1 MKHWNRN
8 ARWLL
13 LAALTTVVPACGDD
27 STDPPADPTGSG
39 GGATTGTG
47 GTGAGTT
54 TGGGAG
60 GEGAGT
66 TTGGG
71 AGGEGAGT
79 TTGGGGG
86 AGGEGAGT
94 TTGGGGGAGGEG
106 AGTTTGGGGGAG
118 GAGGEAAG
126 TTTGTG
132 GAGGAGGEAAGTTTG
147 TGGAGGAGGEAA
159 GTTTGTGGAGGAGG
173 EAAGTTTGTG
183 GAGGAGGSGAGTTTG
198 GGGGA
203 GGESASVEWPTVTSE
218 IPLDP
223 EIEDAITELLAQM
236 SPAQK
241 VGQMVQA
248 EILAITPD
256 QVREHHI
263 GSVLNGG
270 GSWPG
275 REKHASVA
283 DWVALAD
290 AYYTASTDTSGAPGE
305 HLGIPV
311 LWGVDAVHGHNN
323 VIGATLF
330 PQNIGLGAMNDP
342 DLIEEIGSIT
352 AAEVAVTGLDWAFAP
367 TLAVV
372 RDDRWGRSYEGYSE
386 DPEIVK
392 SYAGRMIRGL
402 QGRPAESEDLFSG
415 RHVVATAK
423 HFMGDGGTEQGKDQ
437 GDTVCSEEALRDIH
451 AQGYLSA
458 IEAGAQ
464 TVMASFSSWNGD
476 KMHGHRYLLTDILKG
491 QLGFTGFVIGDW
503 NGHGQLPGC
512 SNAQCAAAINAG
524 VDMIMV
530 PNDWR
535 AFIENTIAQVQDGE
549 IPMARIDDAVTRIL
563 RVKMRA
569 GLLGPR
575 ADKGAPSTRPVAGN
589 GALLA
594 APEHRAVAR
603 EAVRK
608 SLVLLKN
615 KGDVLPLSKAMN
627 VLVAGKTADNI
638 QNQSGGWTLT
648 WQGTGN
654 TNADF
659 PNAQSIYA
667 GIQEAIAGA
676 GMSGTA
682 TLSPDGTAAADTF
695 DAAIVVIGETPYAEG
710 QGDIGK
716 FETLEH
722 ASAHPE
728 DLAVIDTIRAQAPS
742 VPIVTVFVSGR
753 PLHTNKELNRSDAF
767 VAAWLPGSEGGGV
780 ADVLFGDHEFQGKLS
795 FSWPSADCQ
804 TPINKGDGETPLFPY
819 GYGLATTDADALG
832 DDLPEVSTGHGCA
845 APDPGEAGT
854 TNEPLEIFVDGD
866 EKGDY
871 VLRIGGPS
879 NWGGVDVGMGATL
892 PGGEVNV
899 STVDGEIQ
907 GSAKQVTWSAT
918 GQIYAQVS
926 AGSPGVDLSPY
937 YNSETSIVFRA
948 RVDAPP
954 EGALVTLSAHCVYPC
969 LGDINIANTL
979 TSIAD
984 GEWHEVSVPLKC
996 LTDSGLDITNVNT
1009 PFLLYSESPM
1019 DVAIEDIRWEPF
1031 TAGPTP
1037 TCTF

>member
-1 MKHWNRN
+1 MKHCNQYG
-8 ARWLL
+8 RWLL
-13 LAALTTVVPACGDD
+13 VAALTIPVPACGDD
-27 STDPPADPTGSG
+27 STDPPADATGAGGSG
-39 GGATTGTG
+39 AGSTTGTTGTAGGGGDGGSGAGSTTGTAGGGGEGGSGAGSTTGTAGGGGEGGSGAGSTTGTAGGGGEGGSGAGSTTGTG
-47 GTGAGTT
+47 GS
-54 TGGGAG
+54 
-60 GEGAGT
+60 
-66 TTGGG
+66 
-71 AGGEGAGT
+71 
-79 TTGGGGG
+79 
-86 AGGEGAGT
+86 
-94 TTGGGGGAGGEG
+94 
-106 AGTTTGGGGGAG
+106 
-118 GAGGEAAG
+118 
-126 TTTGTG
+126 
-132 GAGGAGGEAAGTTTG
+132 
-147 TGGAGGAGGEAA
+147 
-159 GTTTGTGGAGGAGG
+159 
-173 EAAGTTTGTG
+173 
-183 GAGGAGGSGAGTTTG
+183 GGAGGSGAGTTTG
-198 GGGGA
+198 TSGSGGAGGSGAGSTGTAGGGGEGGSGAGSTTGTAGGGGA

-218 IPLDP
+218 IALDP
-223 EIEDAITELLAQM
+223 EIEDAIAELLAQM
-236 SPAQK
+236 SVAQK
-241 VGQMVQA
+241 VGQMVQP

-256 QVREHHI
+256 QVREYHI

-275 REKHASVA
+275 RSKHATVA
-283 DWVALAD
+283 DWVDLAD
-290 AYYTASTDTSGAPGE
+290 AYYAASIDTSGAPGE

-311 LWGVDAVHGHNN
+311 IWGVDAVHGHNN

-342 DLIEEIGSIT
+342 DLIEEIGAIT

-386 DPEIVK
+386 DPEIVR

-402 QGRPAESEDLFSG
+402 QGRPADSADLFNG
-415 RHVVATAK
+415 AHVVATAK

-437 GDTVCSEEALRDIH
+437 GNTVCSEEALRDIH

-458 IEAGAQ
+458 LAAGAQ

-476 KMHGHRYLLTDILKG
+476 KMHGNQYLLTDILKG
-491 QLGFTGFVIGDW
+491 QLGFTGFVVGDW

-512 SNAQCAAAINAG
+512 NNTRCAAAINAG

-530 PNDWR
+530 PNDWM
-535 AFIENTIAQVQDGE
+535 AFIENTIAQAESGE

-575 ADKGAPSTRPVAGN
+575 ASKGAPSTRSVAGDA
-589 GALLA
+589 ALLA

-615 KGDVLPLSKAMN
+615 KGDVLPLSKSMN
-627 VLVAGKTADNI
+627 VLVAGKTANNI

-667 GIQEAIAGA
+667 GIEETITAAGL
-676 GMSGTA
+676 SGAA

-722 ASAHPE
+722 ANLYPE
-728 DLAVIDTIRAQAPS
+728 DLAVIETIRAQAPS

-804 TPINKGDGETPLFPY
+804 TSINRGDGEEPLFAY
-819 GYGLATTDADALG
+819 GYGLVTTDADALG
-832 DDLPEVSTGHGCA
+832 DDLPEVSTGHGCD
-845 APDPGEAGT
+845 APDPGAAGT
-854 TNEPLEIFVDGD
+854 TSEPLEIFVDGED
-866 EKGDY
+866 KGDY

-879 NWGGVDVGMGATL
+879 NWGGIDVGMGATL
-892 PGGEVNV
+892 PGGEVSV
-899 STVDGEIQ
+899 STIDGEIQ

-926 AGSPGVDLSPY
+926 AGAPGVDLSPY

-954 EGALVTLSAHCVYPC
+954 EGPLVTLSAHCVYPC

-996 LTDSGLDITNVNT
+996 LTDNGLDITNVNT

-1019 DVAIEDIRWEPF
+1019 DVAIEDVRWEPF

>member
-1 MKHWNRN
+1 MKHCNQYG
-8 ARWLL
+8 RWLL
-13 LAALTTVVPACGDD
+13 VAALTIPVPACGDD
-27 STDPPADPTGSG
+27 STDPPADATGSG
-39 GGATTGTG
+39 GSGAGSTTGTAGGGGEGGSGAGSTTGTAGGGGEGGSGAGSTTGTAGGGGEGGSGAGSTTGTAGGGGEGGSGAGSTTGTAGGGGEGGSGAGSTTGTG
-47 GTGAGTT
+47 GS
-54 TGGGAG
+54 
-60 GEGAGT
+60 
-66 TTGGG
+66 
-71 AGGEGAGT
+71 
-79 TTGGGGG
+79 
-86 AGGEGAGT
+86 
-94 TTGGGGGAGGEG
+94 
-106 AGTTTGGGGGAG
+106 
-118 GAGGEAAG
+118 
-126 TTTGTG
+126 
-132 GAGGAGGEAAGTTTG
+132 
-147 TGGAGGAGGEAA
+147 
-159 GTTTGTGGAGGAGG
+159 
-173 EAAGTTTGTG
+173 
-183 GAGGAGGSGAGTTTG
+183 GGAGGSGAGTTTG
-198 GGGGA
+198 TGGSGGAGGSGAGSTGTAGGGGEGGSGAGSTTGTAGGGGA

-218 IPLDP
+218 IALDP
-223 EIEDAITELLAQM
+223 EIEDAIAELLAQM
-236 SPAQK
+236 SVAQK
-241 VGQMVQA
+241 VGQMVQP

-256 QVREHHI
+256 QVREYHI

-275 REKHASVA
+275 RSKHATVA
-283 DWVALAD
+283 DWVDLAD
-290 AYYTASTDTSGAPGE
+290 AYYAASIDTSGAPGE

-311 LWGVDAVHGHNN
+311 IWGVDAVHGHNN

-342 DLIEEIGSIT
+342 DLIEEIGAIT

-386 DPEIVK
+386 DPEIVR

-402 QGRPAESEDLFSG
+402 QGRPADSADLFNG
-415 RHVVATAK
+415 AHVVATAK

-437 GDTVCSEEALRDIH
+437 GNTVCSEEALRDIH

-458 IEAGAQ
+458 LAAGAQ

-476 KMHGHRYLLTDILKG
+476 KMHGNQYLLTDILKG
-491 QLGFTGFVIGDW
+491 QLGFTGFVVGDW

-512 SNAQCAAAINAG
+512 NNTRCAAAINAG

-530 PNDWR
+530 PNDWM
-535 AFIENTIAQVQDGE
+535 AFIENTIAQAESGE

-575 ADKGAPSTRPVAGN
+575 ASKGAPSTRSVAGDA
-589 GALLA
+589 ALLA

-615 KGDVLPLSKAMN
+615 KGDVLPLSKSMN
-627 VLVAGKTADNI
+627 VLVAGKTANNI

-667 GIQEAIAGA
+667 GIEETITAAGL
-676 GMSGTA
+676 SGAA

-722 ASAHPE
+722 ANLYPE
-728 DLAVIDTIRAQAPS
+728 DLAVIETIRAQAPS

-804 TPINKGDGETPLFPY
+804 TSINRGDGEEPLFAY
-819 GYGLATTDADALG
+819 GYGLVTTDADALG
-832 DDLPEVSTGHGCA
+832 DDLPEVSTGHGCD
-845 APDPGEAGT
+845 APDPGAAGT
-854 TNEPLEIFVDGD
+854 TSEPLEIFVDGED
-866 EKGDY
+866 KGDY

-879 NWGGVDVGMGATL
+879 NWGGIDVGMGATL
-892 PGGEVNV
+892 PGGEVSV
-899 STVDGEIQ
+899 STIDGEIQ

-926 AGSPGVDLSPY
+926 AGAPGVDLSPY

-954 EGALVTLSAHCVYPC
+954 EGPLVTLSAHCVYPC

-996 LTDSGLDITNVNT
+996 LTDNGLDITNVNT

-1019 DVAIEDIRWEPF
+1019 DVAIEDVRWEPF

>member
-1 MKHWNRN
+1 
-8 ARWLL
+8 
-13 LAALTTVVPACGDD
+13 
-27 STDPPADPTGSG
+27 
-39 GGATTGTG
+39 
-47 GTGAGTT
+47 
-54 TGGGAG
+54 
-60 GEGAGT
+60 GET
-66 TTGGG
+66 
-71 AGGEGAGT
+71 
-79 TTGGGGG
+79 
-86 AGGEGAGT
+86 
-94 TTGGGGGAGGEG
+94 
-106 AGTTTGGGGGAG
+106 
-118 GAGGEAAG
+118 
-126 TTTGTG
+126 
-132 GAGGAGGEAAGTTTG
+132 
-147 TGGAGGAGGEAA
+147 
-159 GTTTGTGGAGGAGG
+159 
-173 EAAGTTTGTG
+173 
-183 GAGGAGGSGAGTTTG
+183 
-198 GGGGA
+198 
-203 GGESASVEWPTVTSE
+203 ASVEWPTVTSE

-223 EIEDAITELLAQM
+223 EIEDAVAELLAQM
-236 SPAQK
+236 SVAQK

-248 EILAITPD
+248 EIVAITPD
-256 QVREHHI
+256 QVREYHI

-275 REKHASVA
+275 GSKQATVA

-290 AYYTASTDTSGAPGE
+290 AYHTASTDTTGAPGE

-342 DLIEEIGSIT
+342 DLIEEIGAIT
-352 AAEVAVTGLDWAFAP
+352 ATEVAVTGLDWAFAP

-402 QGRPAESEDLFSG
+402 QGRPADSADLFSG
-415 RHVVATAK
+415 ARVVATAK

-437 GDTVCSEEALRDIH
+437 GNTVCSEEDLRDIH
-451 AQGYLSA
+451 AQGYFSA
-458 IEAGAQ
+458 LEAGAQ

-491 QLGFTGFVIGDW
+491 QLGFTGFVVGDW

-512 SNAQCAAAINAG
+512 NNAQCAAAINAG

-535 AFIENTIAQVQDGE
+535 AFIENTIAQVQGGE
-549 IPMARIDDAVTRIL
+549 IPAARIDDAVTRIL

-575 ADKGAPSTRPVAGN
+575 ASKGAPSTRPVAGD
-589 GALLA
+589 ASLLA

-615 KGDVLPLSKAMN
+615 KGGVLPLSKSMN
-627 VLVAGKTADNI
+627 VLVAGKTADSI
-638 QNQSGGWTLT
+638 ENQSGGWTLT

-667 GIQEAIAGA
+667 GIDEAITGA
-676 GMSGTA
+676 GMNGTV

-722 ASAHPE
+722 ASRHPE
-728 DLAVIDTIRAQAPS
+728 DLAVIDTIRAQAPG

-753 PLHTNKELNRSDAF
+753 PLHTNKEINRSDAF

-804 TPINKGDGETPLFPY
+804 APINKGDGEEPLFPY
-819 GYGLATTDADALG
+819 GHGLMTTDADALG

-845 APDPGEAGT
+845 APDPGMAGT

-879 NWGGVDVGMGATL
+879 NWGGMEVGMGATL
-892 PGGEVNV
+892 PDGEVSV

-926 AGSPGVDLSPY
+926 AGAPGVDLSPY

-954 EGALVTLSAHCVYPC
+954 EGTLVTLAAHCEYPC
-969 LGDINIANTL
+969 SGDIDIAGTL

-984 GEWHEVSVPLKC
+984 GQWHEVSVPLKC
-996 LTDSGLDITNVNT
+996 LTEKGLDITNVNT
-1009 PFLLYSESPM
+1009 PFLIYSDSPM
-1019 DVAIEDIRWEPF
+1019 DMAIEDVRWEPF

>member
-1 MKHWNRN
+1 MKHRNRY
-8 ARWLL
+8 AKWLL
-13 LAALTTVVPACGDD
+13 FAALTIPVPACGDD

-39 GGATTGTG
+39 GSGGGATTGTG
-47 GTGAGTT
+47 GSGAGTT
-54 TGGGAG
+54 TGSGSGGGGAG
-60 GEGAGT
+60 GSGAGT
-66 TTGGG
+66 TTGSGGGGGEGGSG
-71 AGGEGAGT
+71 AGTATGGGGGEGGSGAGTTTGSGGGGGEGGSGAGT

-86 AGGEGAGT
+86 EGGSGAGTATGTGGGEGGS
-94 TTGGGGGAGGEG
+94 G
-106 AGTTTGGGGGAG
+106 
-118 GAGGEAAG
+118 AG

-132 GAGGAGGEAAGTTTG
+132 GAGGESAGTTTG
-147 TGGAGGAGGEAA
+147 
-159 GTTTGTGGAGGAGG
+159 
-173 EAAGTTTGTG
+173 
-183 GAGGAGGSGAGTTTG
+183 TG

-223 EIEDAITELLAQM
+223 EIEDAIAELLAQM

-241 VGQMVQA
+241 VGQMVQP

-256 QVREHHI
+256 QVREYHI

-275 REKHASVA
+275 RSKHATVA

-290 AYYTASTDTSGAPGE
+290 AYYAASTDTSGAPGE

-311 LWGVDAVHGHNN
+311 IWGVDAVHGHNN

-352 AAEVAVTGLDWAFAP
+352 ATEVAVTGLDWAFAP

-402 QGRPAESEDLFSG
+402 QGRPADSADLFSG
-415 RHVVATAK
+415 RHVIATAK

-437 GDTVCSEEALRDIH
+437 GNTVCSEEDLRDIH

-458 IEAGAQ
+458 LEAGAQ

-512 SNAQCAAAINAG
+512 NNSQCAAAINAG

-535 AFIENTIAQVQDGE
+535 AFIENTIAEVQSGE
-549 IPMARIDDAVTRIL
+549 IPMARVDDAVTRIL

-569 GLLGPR
+569 GLFGPK
-575 ADKGAPSTRPVAGN
+575 ANKGAPSARSVAGD
-589 GALLA
+589 ATLLA

-615 KGDVLPLSKAMN
+615 KGDVLPLSKSMN

-667 GIQEAIAGA
+667 GIDEAIAGA
-676 GMSGTA
+676 GMSGSA

-722 ASAHPE
+722 ANLNPE

-780 ADVLFGDHEFQGKLS
+780 ADVLFGDYEFQGKLS

-804 TPINKGDGETPLFPY
+804 APINKGDGETPLFPY
-819 GYGLATTDADALG
+819 GYGLVTTDADVLD

-879 NWGGVDVGMGATL
+879 NWGGIDVGMGATL
-892 PGGEVNV
+892 PGGEVSV

-926 AGSPGVDLSPY
+926 AGMPGVDLSPY

-954 EGALVTLSAHCVYPC
+954 EGTLVTLSAHCVYPC
-969 LGDINIANTL
+969 FGDINIASTL

-996 LTDSGLDITNVNT
+996 LTDKGLDITNVNT
-1009 PFLLYSESPM
+1009 PFLIYSESPM
-1019 DVAIEDIRWEPF
+1019 DVAIEDVRWEPF

-1037 TCTF
+1037 TCAF

>member
-1 MKHWNRN
+1 MKHYNRY
-8 ARWLL
+8 AQWLL
-13 LAALTTVVPACGDD
+13 LAALTTSVPACGDD

-39 GGATTGTG
+39 GSGGGATTGTG
-47 GTGAGTT
+47 GGATTGTGGGATTGTGGGATTGTGGGATTGTGGGATTGTGGGGGEGGSGAGTT
-54 TGGGAG
+54 TGGGEG
-60 GEGAGT
+60 GSGAGT

-71 AGGEGAGT
+71 E
-79 TTGGGGG
+79 
-86 AGGEGAGT
+86 
-94 TTGGGGGAGGEG
+94 
-106 AGTTTGGGGGAG
+106 
-118 GAGGEAAG
+118 
-126 TTTGTG
+126 
-132 GAGGAGGEAAGTTTG
+132 
-147 TGGAGGAGGEAA
+147 
-159 GTTTGTGGAGGAGG
+159 
-173 EAAGTTTGTG
+173 
-183 GAGGAGGSGAGTTTG
+183 GGSGAGTTTG

-203 GGESASVEWPTVTSE
+203 GGEAASVEWPMVTSE

-236 SPAQK
+236 SVAQK
-241 VGQMVQA
+241 VGQMVQP

-275 REKHASVA
+275 RSKQAPVA
-283 DWVALAD
+283 DWVDLAD

-311 LWGVDAVHGHNN
+311 IWGVDAVHGHNN

-342 DLIEEIGSIT
+342 DLIEEIGAIT
-352 AAEVAVTGLDWAFAP
+352 ATEVAVTGLDWAFAP

-372 RDDRWGRSYEGYSE
+372 RDDRWGRAYEGYSE
-386 DPEIVK
+386 DPEIVR
-392 SYAGRMIRGL
+392 SYAGRMVRGL
-402 QGRPAESEDLFSG
+402 QGRPADSADLFSG
-415 RHVVATAK
+415 THVVATAK

-437 GDTVCSEEALRDIH
+437 GDTVCSEADLRDIH

-458 IEAGAQ
+458 LEAGAQ

-476 KMHGHRYLLTDILKG
+476 KMHGHQYLLTDILKG

-512 SNAQCAAAINAG
+512 NNSQCAAAINAG

-530 PNDWR
+530 PNDWM
-535 AFIENTIAQVQDGE
+535 AFIESTIAQVESGD

-575 ADKGAPSTRPVAGN
+575 ASKGAPSTRPVAGDA
-589 GALLA
+589 ALLA

-615 KGDVLPLSKAMN
+615 KGGVLPLSKSMN

-667 GIQEAIAGA
+667 GIDETITGA
-676 GMSGTA
+676 GMDGTA

-722 ASAHPE
+722 ANLYPE
-728 DLAVIDTIRAQAPS
+728 DLAVIDTIRALAPD

-804 TPINKGDGETPLFPY
+804 TPLNKGDGEEPLFPY
-819 GYGLATTDADALG
+819 GHGLMTTDADVLG

-845 APDPGEAGT
+845 APDPGTAGT
-854 TNEPLEIFVDGD
+854 TSEPLEIFVNGE

-879 NWGGVDVGMGATL
+879 NWGGMDVGMGATL
-892 PGGEVNV
+892 PGGEVSV

-926 AGSPGVDLSPY
+926 AGAPGVDLSPY

-954 EGALVTLSAHCVYPC
+954 EGTLVTLSAHCVYPC
-969 LGDINIANTL
+969 FGDIDIAGTL

-996 LTDSGLDITNVNT
+996 LTDNGLDITNVNT
-1009 PFLLYSESPM
+1009 PFLIYSDSPM
-1019 DVAIEDIRWEPF
+1019 DVAIEDVRWEPF

>member
-1 MKHWNRN
+1 MKHCNQYG
-8 ARWLL
+8 RWLL
-13 LAALTTVVPACGDD
+13 VAALTIPVPACGDD
-27 STDPPADPTGSG
+27 STDPPADATGSG
-39 GGATTGTG
+39 GSGAGSTTGTAG
-47 GTGAGTT
+47 G
-54 TGGGAG
+54 G
-60 GEGAGT
+60 GEGGSGAGS
-66 TTGGG
+66 TTGTAGG
-71 AGGEGAGT
+71 GGEGGSGAGST
-79 TTGGGGG
+79 TGTAGGGGEGGSG
-86 AGGEGAGT
+86 AGS
-94 TTGGGGGAGGEG
+94 
-106 AGTTTGGGGGAG
+106 
-118 GAGGEAAG
+118 
-126 TTTGTG
+126 TTGT
-132 GAGGAGGEAAGTTTG
+132 AGG
-147 TGGAGGAGGEAA
+147 
-159 GTTTGTGGAGGAGG
+159 
-173 EAAGTTTGTG
+173 
-183 GAGGAGGSGAGTTTG
+183 GGAGGSGAGSTTG
-198 GGGGA
+198 TGGSGGAGGSGAGSTTGTGGSGGAGGSGAGSTGTAGGGGEGGSGAGSTTGTAGGGGA

-218 IPLDP
+218 IALDP
-223 EIEDAITELLAQM
+223 EIEDAIAELLAQM
-236 SPAQK
+236 SVAQK
-241 VGQMVQA
+241 VGQMVQP

-256 QVREHHI
+256 QVREYHI

-275 REKHASVA
+275 RSKHATVA
-283 DWVALAD
+283 DWVDLAD
-290 AYYTASTDTSGAPGE
+290 AYYAASIDTSGAPGE

-311 LWGVDAVHGHNN
+311 IWGVDAVHGHNN

-342 DLIEEIGSIT
+342 DLIEEIGAIT

-386 DPEIVK
+386 DPEIVR

-402 QGRPAESEDLFSG
+402 QGRPADSADLFNG
-415 RHVVATAK
+415 AHVVATAK

-437 GDTVCSEEALRDIH
+437 GNTVCSEEALRDIH

-458 IEAGAQ
+458 LAAGAQ

-476 KMHGHRYLLTDILKG
+476 KMHGNQYLLTDILKG
-491 QLGFTGFVIGDW
+491 QLGFTGFVVGDW

-512 SNAQCAAAINAG
+512 NNTRCAAAINAG

-530 PNDWR
+530 PNDWM
-535 AFIENTIAQVQDGE
+535 AFIENTIAQAESGE
-549 IPMARIDDAVTRIL
+549 IPMARVDDAVTRIL

-575 ADKGAPSTRPVAGN
+575 ASKGAPSTRSVAGDA
-589 GALLA
+589 ALLA

-615 KGDVLPLSKAMN
+615 KGDVLPLSKSMN
-627 VLVAGKTADNI
+627 VLVAGKTANNI

-654 TNADF
+654 TDADF

-667 GIQEAIAGA
+667 GIEETITAAGL
-676 GMSGTA
+676 SGAA

-722 ASAHPE
+722 ANLYPE
-728 DLAVIDTIRAQAPS
+728 DLAVIETIRAQAPS

-804 TPINKGDGETPLFPY
+804 TSINRGDGEEPLFAY
-819 GYGLATTDADALG
+819 GYGLVTTDADALG
-832 DDLPEVSTGHGCA
+832 DDLPEVSTGHGCD
-845 APDPGEAGT
+845 APDPGAAGT
-854 TNEPLEIFVDGD
+854 TSEPLEIFVDGED
-866 EKGDY
+866 KGDY

-879 NWGGVDVGMGATL
+879 NWGGIDVGMGATL
-892 PGGEVNV
+892 PGGEVSV
-899 STVDGEIQ
+899 STIDGEIQ

-926 AGSPGVDLSPY
+926 AGAPGVDLSPY

-954 EGALVTLSAHCVYPC
+954 EGPLVTLSAHCVYPC

-996 LTDSGLDITNVNT
+996 LTDNGLDITNVNT

-1019 DVAIEDIRWEPF
+1019 DVAIEDVRWEPF

>member
-1 MKHWNRN
+1 MKHWNRVTQ
-8 ARWLL
+8 WLL
-13 LAALTTVVPACGDD
+13 LAALTIPVPACGDD

-39 GGATTGTG
+39 GTGGGATTGTG
-47 GTGAGTT
+47 G
-54 TGGGAG
+54 GGAG
-60 GEGAGT
+60 GS
-66 TTGGG
+66 GGD
-71 AGGEGAGT
+71 A

-86 AGGEGAGT
+86 AGGSGGDA
-94 TTGGGGGAGGEG
+94 TTGGGGGAGGSGGG
-106 AGTTTGGGGGAG
+106 ATTGGGGGAG
-118 GAGGEAAG
+118 GSGGGATTGGGGGAGGSGGGATTGGGGGAG
-126 TTTGTG
+126 GSGGGATTGTG
-132 GAGGAGGEAAGTTTG
+132 GG
-147 TGGAGGAGGEAA
+147 
-159 GTTTGTGGAGGAGG
+159 
-173 EAAGTTTGTG
+173 
-183 GAGGAGGSGAGTTTG
+183 GGAGGSGAGTTTG
-198 GGGGA
+198 TGGGGGA
-203 GGESASVEWPTVTSE
+203 GGEAASVEWPTVTSE

-223 EIEDAITELLAQM
+223 EIEAAVTELLAQM
-236 SPAQK
+236 SAAQK
-241 VGQMVQA
+241 VGQMVQP
-248 EILAITPD
+248 EILAITPE
-256 QVREHHI
+256 QVREYHI

-275 REKHASVA
+275 RSKHATVA
-283 DWVALAD
+283 DWVTLAD
-290 AYYTASTDTSGAPGE
+290 AYYEASTDTSGAPGE

-311 LWGVDAVHGHNN
+311 IWGVDAVHGHNN

-342 DLIEEIGSIT
+342 DLIEEIGAIT

-402 QGRPAESEDLFSG
+402 QGRPADGADLFSD
-415 RHVVATAK
+415 RHVIATAK

-437 GDTVCSEEALRDIH
+437 GNTVCSEEALRDIH
-451 AQGYLSA
+451 AQGYFSA
-458 IEAGAQ
+458 LEAGAQ

-476 KMHGHRYLLTDILKG
+476 KMHGNRYLLTDILKG
-491 QLGFTGFVIGDW
+491 QLGFTGFVVGDW

-535 AFIENTIAQVQDGE
+535 AFIENTIAQVQSGE
-549 IPMARIDDAVTRIL
+549 IPMARVDDAVTRIL

-575 ADKGAPSTRPVAGN
+575 ASKGAPSARPVAGD
-589 GALLA
+589 ATLLA

-615 KGDVLPLSKAMN
+615 KGSVLPLSKAMN

-667 GIQEAIAGA
+667 GINETITGA

-722 ASAHPE
+722 ANAHPE

-845 APDPGEAGT
+845 APDPGTAGT

-879 NWGGVDVGMGATL
+879 NWGGIDVGMGATL
-892 PGGEVNV
+892 PGGEVSV

-969 LGDINIANTL
+969 LGDINIADTL

>member
-1 MKHWNRN
+1 MKHCNQYG
-8 ARWLL
+8 RWLL
-13 LAALTTVVPACGDD
+13 VAALTIPVPACGDD
-27 STDPPADPTGSG
+27 STDPPADATGSG
-39 GGATTGTG
+39 GSGAGSTTGTAGGGGDGGSGAGSTTGTAGGGGDGGSGAGSTTGTAGGGGEGGSGAGSTTGTAGGGGEGGSGAGSTTGTG
-47 GTGAGTT
+47 GS
-54 TGGGAG
+54 G
-60 GEGAGT
+60 GE
-66 TTGGG
+66 
-71 AGGEGAGT
+71 
-79 TTGGGGG
+79 
-86 AGGEGAGT
+86 
-94 TTGGGGGAGGEG
+94 
-106 AGTTTGGGGGAG
+106 
-118 GAGGEAAG
+118 
-126 TTTGTG
+126 
-132 GAGGAGGEAAGTTTG
+132 
-147 TGGAGGAGGEAA
+147 
-159 GTTTGTGGAGGAGG
+159 
-173 EAAGTTTGTG
+173 
-183 GAGGAGGSGAGTTTG
+183 GGSGAGTTTG
-198 GGGGA
+198 TGGSGGAGGSGAGSTGTAGGGEGGSGAGSTTGTAGGGGA

-218 IPLDP
+218 IALDP
-223 EIEDAITELLAQM
+223 EIEDAIAELLAQM
-236 SPAQK
+236 SVAQK
-241 VGQMVQA
+241 VGQMVQP

-256 QVREHHI
+256 QVREYHI

-275 REKHASVA
+275 RSKHATVA
-283 DWVALAD
+283 DWVDLAD
-290 AYYTASTDTSGAPGE
+290 AYYAASIDTSGAPGE

-311 LWGVDAVHGHNN
+311 IWGVDAVHGHNN

-342 DLIEEIGSIT
+342 DLIEEIGAIT

-386 DPEIVK
+386 DPEIVR

-402 QGRPAESEDLFSG
+402 QGRPADSADLFNG
-415 RHVVATAK
+415 AHVVATAK

-437 GDTVCSEEALRDIH
+437 GNTVCSEEALRDIH

-458 IEAGAQ
+458 LAAGAQ

-476 KMHGHRYLLTDILKG
+476 KMHGNQYLLTDILKG
-491 QLGFTGFVIGDW
+491 QLGFTGFVVGDW

-512 SNAQCAAAINAG
+512 NNARCAAAINAG

-530 PNDWR
+530 PNDWM
-535 AFIENTIAQVQDGE
+535 AFIENTIAQAESGE

-575 ADKGAPSTRPVAGN
+575 ASKGAPSTRSVAGDA
-589 GALLA
+589 ALLA

-615 KGDVLPLSKAMN
+615 KGDVLPLSKSMN
-627 VLVAGKTADNI
+627 VLVAGKTANNI

-667 GIQEAIAGA
+667 GIEETITAAGL
-676 GMSGTA
+676 SGAA

-722 ASAHPE
+722 ANLYPE
-728 DLAVIDTIRAQAPS
+728 DLAVIETIRAQAPS

-804 TPINKGDGETPLFPY
+804 TSINRGDGEEPLFAY
-819 GYGLATTDADALG
+819 GYGLVTTDADALG
-832 DDLPEVSTGHGCA
+832 DDLPEVSTGHGCD
-845 APDPGEAGT
+845 APDPGAAGT
-854 TNEPLEIFVDGD
+854 TSEPLEIFVDGED
-866 EKGDY
+866 KGDY

-879 NWGGVDVGMGATL
+879 NWGGIDVGMGATL
-892 PGGEVNV
+892 PGGEVSV
-899 STVDGEIQ
+899 STIDGEIQ

-926 AGSPGVDLSPY
+926 AGAPGVDLSPY

-954 EGALVTLSAHCVYPC
+954 EGPLVTLSAHCVYPC
-969 LGDINIANTL
+969 LGDINVANTL

-996 LTDSGLDITNVNT
+996 LTNNGLDITNVNT

-1019 DVAIEDIRWEPF
+1019 DVAIEDVRWEPF

>member
-1 MKHWNRN
+1 MKHCNQYG
-8 ARWLL
+8 RWLL
-13 LAALTTVVPACGDD
+13 VAALTIPVPACGDD
-27 STDPPADPTGSG
+27 STDPPADATGSG
-39 GGATTGTG
+39 GSGAGSTTGT
-47 GTGAGTT
+47 A
-54 TGGGAG
+54 
-60 GEGAGT
+60 
-66 TTGGG
+66 
-71 AGGEGAGT
+71 
-79 TTGGGGG
+79 GGGGDGGSG
-86 AGGEGAGT
+86 AGSTTGT
-94 TTGGGGGAGGEG
+94 AGGGGDGGSGAGSTT
-106 AGTTTGGGGGAG
+106 GTAGGGGDG
-118 GAGGEAAG
+118 GSGAG

-132 GAGGAGGEAAGTTTG
+132 GS
-147 TGGAGGAGGEAA
+147 
-159 GTTTGTGGAGGAGG
+159 
-173 EAAGTTTGTG
+173 
-183 GAGGAGGSGAGTTTG
+183 GGAGGSGAGTTTG
-198 GGGGA
+198 TGGSGGAGGSGAGTTTGTGGSGGAGGSGAGSTGTAGGGGEGGSGAGSTTGTAGGGGA

-218 IPLDP
+218 IALDP
-223 EIEDAITELLAQM
+223 EIEDAIAELLAQM
-236 SPAQK
+236 SVAQK
-241 VGQMVQA
+241 VGQMVQP

-256 QVREHHI
+256 QVREYHI

-275 REKHASVA
+275 RSKHATVA
-283 DWVALAD
+283 DWVDLAD
-290 AYYTASTDTSGAPGE
+290 AYYAASIDTSGAPGE

-311 LWGVDAVHGHNN
+311 IWGVDAVHGHNN

-342 DLIEEIGSIT
+342 DLIEEIGAIT

-386 DPEIVK
+386 DPEIVR

-402 QGRPAESEDLFSG
+402 QGRPADSADLFNG
-415 RHVVATAK
+415 AHVVATAK

-437 GDTVCSEEALRDIH
+437 GNTVCSEEALRDIH

-458 IEAGAQ
+458 LAAGAQ

-476 KMHGHRYLLTDILKG
+476 KMHGNQYLLTDILKG
-491 QLGFTGFVIGDW
+491 QLGFTGFVVGDW

-512 SNAQCAAAINAG
+512 NNTRCAAAINAG

-530 PNDWR
+530 PNDWM
-535 AFIENTIAQVQDGE
+535 AFIENTIAQAESGE

-575 ADKGAPSTRPVAGN
+575 ASKGAPSTRSVAGDA
-589 GALLA
+589 ALLA

-615 KGDVLPLSKAMN
+615 KGDVLPLSKSMN
-627 VLVAGKTADNI
+627 VLVAGKTANNI

-667 GIQEAIAGA
+667 GIEETITAAGL
-676 GMSGTA
+676 SGAA

-722 ASAHPE
+722 ANLYPE
-728 DLAVIDTIRAQAPS
+728 DLAVIETIRAQAPS

-804 TPINKGDGETPLFPY
+804 TSINRGDGEEPLFAY
-819 GYGLATTDADALG
+819 GYGLVTTDADALG
-832 DDLPEVSTGHGCA
+832 DDLPEVSTGHGCD
-845 APDPGEAGT
+845 APDPGAAGT
-854 TNEPLEIFVDGD
+854 TSEPLEIFVDGED
-866 EKGDY
+866 KGDY

-879 NWGGVDVGMGATL
+879 NWGGIDVGMGATL
-892 PGGEVNV
+892 PGGEVSV
-899 STVDGEIQ
+899 STIDGEIQ

-926 AGSPGVDLSPY
+926 AGAPGVDLSPY

-954 EGALVTLSAHCVYPC
+954 EGPLVTLSAHCVYPC

-996 LTDSGLDITNVNT
+996 LTDNGLDITNVNT

-1019 DVAIEDIRWEPF
+1019 DVAIEDVRWEPF

>member
-1 MKHWNRN
+1 MKHCNQYG
-8 ARWLL
+8 RWLL
-13 LAALTTVVPACGDD
+13 VAALTIPVPACGDD
-27 STDPPADPTGSG
+27 STDPPADATGSG
-39 GGATTGTG
+39 GSGAGSTTGTAG
-47 GTGAGTT
+47 GGGDGGSGAGST
-54 TGGGAG
+54 TGTAGGGGDGGSGAGSTTGTAGGGGDGGSGAGSTTGTAGGG
-60 GEGAGT
+60 GEGGS
-66 TTGGG
+66 G
-71 AGGEGAGT
+71 
-79 TTGGGGG
+79 
-86 AGGEGAGT
+86 
-94 TTGGGGGAGGEG
+94 
-106 AGTTTGGGGGAG
+106 
-118 GAGGEAAG
+118 AG

-132 GAGGAGGEAAGTTTG
+132 GS
-147 TGGAGGAGGEAA
+147 
-159 GTTTGTGGAGGAGG
+159 
-173 EAAGTTTGTG
+173 
-183 GAGGAGGSGAGTTTG
+183 GGAGGSGAGTTTG
-198 GGGGA
+198 TGGSGGAGGSGAGSTGTAGGGGAGGSGAGSTGTAGGGGEGGSGAGSTTGTAGGGGA

-218 IPLDP
+218 IALDP
-223 EIEDAITELLAQM
+223 EIEDAIAELLAQM
-236 SPAQK
+236 SVAQK
-241 VGQMVQA
+241 VGQMVQP

-256 QVREHHI
+256 QVREYHI

-275 REKHASVA
+275 RSKHATVA
-283 DWVALAD
+283 DWVDLAD
-290 AYYTASTDTSGAPGE
+290 AYYAASIDTSGAPGE

-311 LWGVDAVHGHNN
+311 IWGVDAVHGHNN

-342 DLIEEIGSIT
+342 DLIEEIGAIT

-386 DPEIVK
+386 DPEIVR

-402 QGRPAESEDLFSG
+402 QGRPADSADLFNG
-415 RHVVATAK
+415 AHVVATAK

-437 GDTVCSEEALRDIH
+437 GNTVCSEEALRDIH

-458 IEAGAQ
+458 LAAGAQ

-476 KMHGHRYLLTDILKG
+476 KMHGNQYLLTDILKG
-491 QLGFTGFVIGDW
+491 QLGFTGFVVGDW

-512 SNAQCAAAINAG
+512 NNTRCAAAINAG

-530 PNDWR
+530 PNDWM
-535 AFIENTIAQVQDGE
+535 AFIENTIAQAESGE

-575 ADKGAPSTRPVAGN
+575 ASKGAPSTRSVAGDA
-589 GALLA
+589 ALLA

-615 KGDVLPLSKAMN
+615 KGDVLPLSKSMN
-627 VLVAGKTADNI
+627 VLVAGKTANNI

-667 GIQEAIAGA
+667 GIEETITAAGL
-676 GMSGTA
+676 SGAA

-722 ASAHPE
+722 ANLYPE
-728 DLAVIDTIRAQAPS
+728 DLAVIETIRAQAPS

-804 TPINKGDGETPLFPY
+804 TSINRGDGEEPLFAY
-819 GYGLATTDADALG
+819 GYGLVTTDADALG
-832 DDLPEVSTGHGCA
+832 DDLPEVSTGHGCD
-845 APDPGEAGT
+845 APDPGAAGT
-854 TNEPLEIFVDGD
+854 TSEPLEIFVDGED
-866 EKGDY
+866 RGDY

-879 NWGGVDVGMGATL
+879 NWGGIDVGMGATL
-892 PGGEVNV
+892 PGGEVSV
-899 STVDGEIQ
+899 STIDGEIQ

-926 AGSPGVDLSPY
+926 AGAPGVDLSPY

-954 EGALVTLSAHCVYPC
+954 EGPLVTLSAHCVYPC

-996 LTDSGLDITNVNT
+996 LTDRGLDITNVNT
-1009 PFLLYSESPM
+1009 PFLIYSESPM
-1019 DVAIEDIRWEPF
+1019 DVAIEDVRWEPF

-1037 TCTF
+1037 TCAF

>member
-1 MKHWNRN
+1 MKHRNRYAN
-8 ARWLL
+8 WLL
-13 LAALTTVVPACGDD
+13 LAALTIPVPACGDD
-27 STDPPADPTGSG
+27 STEPPADPTGSG
-39 GGATTGTG
+39 GGATTGG
-47 GTGAGTT
+47 
-54 TGGGAG
+54 G
-60 GEGAGT
+60 GEGGS
-66 TTGGG
+66 
-71 AGGEGAGT
+71 GAGT

-86 AGGEGAGT
+86 EGGSGAGT
-94 TTGGGGGAGGEG
+94 TTGGGGGEGGSG
-106 AGTTTGGGGGAG
+106 AGTTTGGGGG
-118 GAGGEAAG
+118 E
-126 TTTGTG
+126 
-132 GAGGAGGEAAGTTTG
+132 
-147 TGGAGGAGGEAA
+147 
-159 GTTTGTGGAGGAGG
+159 
-173 EAAGTTTGTG
+173 
-183 GAGGAGGSGAGTTTG
+183 GGSGAGTTTGGGGGEGGSGAGTTTGGGGGEGGSGAGTTTGGGGGEGGSGAGTTTGGGGGEGGSGAGTTTGTG

-236 SPAQK
+236 SAAQK
-241 VGQMVQA
+241 VGQMVQP

-256 QVREHHI
+256 QVREYHI

-275 REKHASVA
+275 GSKHATVD

-352 AAEVAVTGLDWAFAP
+352 ATEVAVTGLDWAFAP

-402 QGRPAESEDLFSG
+402 QGRPADSADLFSDA
-415 RHVVATAK
+415 RVVATAK

-437 GDTVCSEEALRDIH
+437 GNTVCSEEALRDIH

-458 IEAGAQ
+458 LEAGAQ

-476 KMHGHRYLLTDILKG
+476 KMHGNQYLLTDILKG

-512 SNAQCAAAINAG
+512 TNSQCAAAINAG

-530 PNDWR
+530 PNDWM
-535 AFIENTIAQVQDGE
+535 AFIENTIAQVESGE
-549 IPMARIDDAVTRIL
+549 IPMARVDDAVTRIL

-575 ADKGAPSTRPVAGN
+575 ANKGAPSARSVAGDA
-589 GALLA
+589 ALLA

-615 KGDVLPLSKAMN
+615 KGDVLPLSKSMN

-667 GIQEAIAGA
+667 GIHEAITGA
-676 GMSGTA
+676 GMSGAA
-682 TLSPDGTAAADTF
+682 TLSPDGAAAADTF

-722 ASAHPE
+722 ASLHPE
-728 DLAVIDTIRAQAPS
+728 DLAVIDTIRAQAPT

-753 PLHTNKELNRSDAF
+753 PLHTNKEINRSDAF

-804 TPINKGDGETPLFPY
+804 TPINKGDGELPLFPY
-819 GYGLATTDADALG
+819 GYGLTTTDADVLG

-845 APDPGEAGT
+845 APDPGTAGT
-854 TNEPLEIFVDGD
+854 TNEPLEIFMDGD
-866 EKGDY
+866 EAGDY

-879 NWGGVDVGMGATL
+879 NWGGIDVGMGATL
-892 PGGEVNV
+892 PGGEVSV

-926 AGSPGVDLSPY
+926 AGAPGVDLSPY

-954 EGALVTLSAHCVYPC
+954 ESTLVTLSAHCVYPC
-969 LGDINIANTL
+969 LGDINIASTL

-996 LTDSGLDITNVNT
+996 LTNNGLDITNVNT
-1009 PFLLYSESPM
+1009 PFLIYSDSPM

-1037 TCTF
+1037 DCTF

>member
-1 MKHWNRN
+1 MKHWNPY
-8 ARWLL
+8 AKWLL
-13 LAALTTVVPACGDD
+13 LAALTIPVPACGDD
-27 STDPPADPTGSG
+27 STDPPADPTGPGGSG
-39 GGATTGTG
+39 GGATTGS
-47 GTGAGTT
+47 
-54 TGGGAG
+54 G
-60 GEGAGT
+60 GE
-66 TTGGG
+66 
-71 AGGEGAGT
+71 
-79 TTGGGGG
+79 
-86 AGGEGAGT
+86 
-94 TTGGGGGAGGEG
+94 
-106 AGTTTGGGGGAG
+106 
-118 GAGGEAAG
+118 
-126 TTTGTG
+126 
-132 GAGGAGGEAAGTTTG
+132 
-147 TGGAGGAGGEAA
+147 
-159 GTTTGTGGAGGAGG
+159 
-173 EAAGTTTGTG
+173 
-183 GAGGAGGSGAGTTTG
+183 GGSGAGTTTG
-198 GGGGA
+198 GGGGEGGSGAGTTTGGGGGEGGSGAGTTTGGGGGEGGSGAGTTTGGGGGEGGSGAGTTTGGGGGEGGSGAGTTTGGGGGEGGSGAGTTTGGGGGEGGSGAGTTTGGGGGEGGSGAGTTTGTGGA
-203 GGESASVEWPTVTSE
+203 GGETAAVEWPTATSE

-236 SPAQK
+236 SAAQK
-241 VGQMVQA
+241 VGQMVQP

-256 QVREHHI
+256 QVREYHI

-275 REKHASVA
+275 RSKHATVA

-290 AYYTASTDTSGAPGE
+290 AYYEASTDTSGAPGE

-311 LWGVDAVHGHNN
+311 IWGVDAVHGHNN

-352 AAEVAVTGLDWAFAP
+352 ATEVAVTGLDWAFAP

-402 QGRPAESEDLFSG
+402 QGRPADSADLFSDA
-415 RHVVATAK
+415 RVVATAK

-437 GDTVCSEEALRDIH
+437 GNTVCSEEALRDIH
-451 AQGYLSA
+451 AQGYFSA
-458 IEAGAQ
+458 LEAGAQ

-476 KMHGHRYLLTDILKG
+476 KMHGNRYLLTDILKG
-491 QLGFTGFVIGDW
+491 LLGFTGFVVGDW

-512 SNAQCAAAINAG
+512 NNSQCAAAINAG

-530 PNDWR
+530 PNDWM
-535 AFIENTIAQVQDGE
+535 AFIENTIAQVESGE

-575 ADKGAPSTRPVAGN
+575 ANKGAPSTRTVAGEDT
-589 GALLA
+589 LLA
-594 APEHRAVAR
+594 APAHRAVAR

-615 KGDVLPLSKAMN
+615 KGGVLPLSKSMN

-667 GIQEAIAGA
+667 GINETITAA

-722 ASAHPE
+722 ANLHPE
-728 DLAVIDTIRAQAPS
+728 DLAVIDTIRAQAPG

-753 PLHTNKELNRSDAF
+753 PLHTNKEINRSDAF

-804 TPINKGDGETPLFPY
+804 TPINKGDGELPLFPY
-819 GYGLATTDADALG
+819 GYGLMTTDADVLG

-845 APDPGEAGT
+845 APDPGTAGT
-854 TNEPLEIFVDGD
+854 TNEPLEIFVDGE

-879 NWGGVDVGMGATL
+879 NWGGVEVGMGATL
-892 PGGEVNV
+892 PGGEVSV

-926 AGSPGVDLSPY
+926 AGAPGVDLSPY

-954 EGALVTLSAHCVYPC
+954 EGTLVTLSAHCVYPC

-1009 PFLLYSESPM
+1009 PFLIYSESPM

-1031 TAGPTP
+1031 TAGRTP
-1037 TCTF
+1037 SCTF

>member
-1 MKHWNRN
+1 MKHCNQYG
-8 ARWLL
+8 RWLL
-13 LAALTTVVPACGDD
+13 VAALTIPVPACGDD
-27 STDPPADPTGSG
+27 STDPPADATGSG
-39 GGATTGTG
+39 GSGAGSTTGTAGGGGDGGSGAGSTTGTAGGGGEGGSGAGSTTGTAGGGGEGGSGAGSTSGTAGGGGEGGSGAGSTTGTG
-47 GTGAGTT
+47 GS
-54 TGGGAG
+54 
-60 GEGAGT
+60 
-66 TTGGG
+66 
-71 AGGEGAGT
+71 
-79 TTGGGGG
+79 
-86 AGGEGAGT
+86 
-94 TTGGGGGAGGEG
+94 
-106 AGTTTGGGGGAG
+106 
-118 GAGGEAAG
+118 
-126 TTTGTG
+126 
-132 GAGGAGGEAAGTTTG
+132 
-147 TGGAGGAGGEAA
+147 
-159 GTTTGTGGAGGAGG
+159 
-173 EAAGTTTGTG
+173 
-183 GAGGAGGSGAGTTTG
+183 GGAGGSGAGTTTG
-198 GGGGA
+198 TGGSGGAGGSGAGSTGTAGGGGEGGSGAGSTTGTAGGGGA

-218 IPLDP
+218 IALDP
-223 EIEDAITELLAQM
+223 EIEDAIAELLAQM
-236 SPAQK
+236 SVAQK
-241 VGQMVQA
+241 VGQMVQP

-256 QVREHHI
+256 QVREYHI

-275 REKHASVA
+275 RSKHATMA
-283 DWVALAD
+283 DWVDLAD
-290 AYYTASTDTSGAPGE
+290 AYYAASIDTSGAPGE

-311 LWGVDAVHGHNN
+311 IWGVDAVHGHNN

-342 DLIEEIGSIT
+342 DLIEEIGAIT

-386 DPEIVK
+386 DPEIVR

-402 QGRPAESEDLFSG
+402 QGRPADSADLFNG
-415 RHVVATAK
+415 AHVVATAK

-437 GDTVCSEEALRDIH
+437 GNTVCSEEALRDIH

-458 IEAGAQ
+458 LAAGAQ

-476 KMHGHRYLLTDILKG
+476 KMHGNQYLLTDILKG
-491 QLGFTGFVIGDW
+491 QLGFTGFVVGDW

-512 SNAQCAAAINAG
+512 NNTRCAAAINAG

-530 PNDWR
+530 PNDWM
-535 AFIENTIAQVQDGE
+535 AFIENTIAQAESGE

-575 ADKGAPSTRPVAGN
+575 ASKGAPSTRSVAGDA
-589 GALLA
+589 ALLA

-615 KGDVLPLSKAMN
+615 KGDVLPLSKSMN
-627 VLVAGKTADNI
+627 VLVAGKTANNI

-667 GIQEAIAGA
+667 GIEETITAAGL
-676 GMSGTA
+676 SGAA

-722 ASAHPE
+722 ANLYPE
-728 DLAVIDTIRAQAPS
+728 DLAVIETIRAQAPS

-804 TPINKGDGETPLFPY
+804 TSINRGDGEEPLFAY
-819 GYGLATTDADALG
+819 GYGLVTTDADALG
-832 DDLPEVSTGHGCA
+832 DDLPEVSTGHGCD
-845 APDPGEAGT
+845 APDPGAAGT
-854 TNEPLEIFVDGD
+854 TSEPLEIFVDGED
-866 EKGDY
+866 KGDY

-879 NWGGVDVGMGATL
+879 NWGGIDVGMGATL
-892 PGGEVNV
+892 PGGEVSV
-899 STVDGEIQ
+899 STIDGEIQ

-926 AGSPGVDLSPY
+926 AGAPGVDLSPY

-954 EGALVTLSAHCVYPC
+954 EGPLVTLSAHCVYPC

-996 LTDSGLDITNVNT
+996 LTDNGLDITNVNT

-1019 DVAIEDIRWEPF
+1019 DVAIEDVRWEPF

>member
-1 MKHWNRN
+1 MKHCNQYG
-8 ARWLL
+8 RWLL
-13 LAALTTVVPACGDD
+13 VAALTIPVPACGDD
-27 STDPPADPTGSG
+27 STDPPADATGSG
-39 GGATTGTG
+39 GSGAGSTTGTAGGGGEGGSGAGSTTGTAGGGGEGGSGAGSTTGTAGGGGEGGSGAGSTTGTAGGGGEGGSGAGSTTGTAGGGGEGGSGAGSTTGTAGGGGEGGSGAGSTTGTG
-47 GTGAGTT
+47 GS
-54 TGGGAG
+54 
-60 GEGAGT
+60 
-66 TTGGG
+66 
-71 AGGEGAGT
+71 
-79 TTGGGGG
+79 
-86 AGGEGAGT
+86 
-94 TTGGGGGAGGEG
+94 
-106 AGTTTGGGGGAG
+106 
-118 GAGGEAAG
+118 
-126 TTTGTG
+126 
-132 GAGGAGGEAAGTTTG
+132 
-147 TGGAGGAGGEAA
+147 
-159 GTTTGTGGAGGAGG
+159 
-173 EAAGTTTGTG
+173 
-183 GAGGAGGSGAGTTTG
+183 GGAGGSGAGSTGTAGGGGEGGSGAGSTTG
-198 GGGGA
+198 TAGGGGA

-218 IPLDP
+218 IALDP
-223 EIEDAITELLAQM
+223 EIEDAIAELLAQM
-236 SPAQK
+236 SVAQK
-241 VGQMVQA
+241 VGQMVQP

-256 QVREHHI
+256 QVREYHI

-275 REKHASVA
+275 RSKHATVA
-283 DWVALAD
+283 DWVDLAD
-290 AYYTASTDTSGAPGE
+290 AYYAASIDTSGAPGE

-311 LWGVDAVHGHNN
+311 IWGVDAVHGHNN

-342 DLIEEIGSIT
+342 DLIEEIGAIT

-386 DPEIVK
+386 DPEIVR

-402 QGRPAESEDLFSG
+402 QGRPADSADLFNG
-415 RHVVATAK
+415 AHVVATAK

-437 GDTVCSEEALRDIH
+437 GNTVCSEEALRDIH

-458 IEAGAQ
+458 LAAGAQ

-476 KMHGHRYLLTDILKG
+476 KMHGNQYLLTDILKG
-491 QLGFTGFVIGDW
+491 QLGFTGFVVGDW

-512 SNAQCAAAINAG
+512 NNTRCAAAINAG

-530 PNDWR
+530 PNDWM
-535 AFIENTIAQVQDGE
+535 AFIENTIAQAESGE

-575 ADKGAPSTRPVAGN
+575 ASKGAPSTRSVAGDA
-589 GALLA
+589 ALLA

-615 KGDVLPLSKAMN
+615 KGDVLPLSKSMN
-627 VLVAGKTADNI
+627 VLVAGKTANNI

-667 GIQEAIAGA
+667 GIEETITAAGL
-676 GMSGTA
+676 SGAA

-722 ASAHPE
+722 ANLYPE
-728 DLAVIDTIRAQAPS
+728 DLAVIETIRAQAPS

-804 TPINKGDGETPLFPY
+804 TSINRGDGEEPLFAY
-819 GYGLATTDADALG
+819 GYGLVTTDADALG
-832 DDLPEVSTGHGCA
+832 DDLPEVSTGHGCD
-845 APDPGEAGT
+845 APDPGAAGT
-854 TNEPLEIFVDGD
+854 TSEPLEIFVDGED
-866 EKGDY
+866 KGDY

-879 NWGGVDVGMGATL
+879 NWGGIDVGMGATL
-892 PGGEVNV
+892 PGGEVSV
-899 STVDGEIQ
+899 STIDGEIQ

-926 AGSPGVDLSPY
+926 AGAPGVDLSPY

-954 EGALVTLSAHCVYPC
+954 EGPLVTLSAHCVYPC

-996 LTDSGLDITNVNT
+996 LTDRGLDITNVNT
-1009 PFLLYSESPM
+1009 PFLIYSESPM
-1019 DVAIEDIRWEPF
+1019 DVAIEDVRWEPF